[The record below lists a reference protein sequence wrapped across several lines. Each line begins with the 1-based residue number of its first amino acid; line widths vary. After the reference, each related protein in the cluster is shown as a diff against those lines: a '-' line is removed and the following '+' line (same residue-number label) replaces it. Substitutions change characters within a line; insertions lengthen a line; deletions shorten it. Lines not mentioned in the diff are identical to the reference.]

1 MREVESSRCI
11 GDVPRERAAGSR
23 ANLSRLLLALLLG
36 GLASAAVAAG
46 CAASSGTPPTG
57 NGGGGS
63 GGAPPGG
70 NHQGGLGGGF
80 EEDAGDGGLDPD
92 AACAKFT
99 AEAKQA
105 PAAMLV
111 VLDKSASMTVS
122 NKWGTAQL
130 SVVSAIDRD
139 VFDTMSLGLT
149 TFPHSFVD
157 PPQCLCDYLCGGPGV
172 CDIQTCKLFLGD
184 GVSCGVSLLPQVP
197 LAFAGPEKS
206 NASSGVRHDIYQ
218 YLVGNSPLSNSD
230 DGSPIYD
237 ALDGAYQA
245 IKLFQ
250 GVDKRIVVLV
260 TDGGFSCT
268 SLSNRPGYSD
278 GACPDWEYPDG
289 VNALI
294 KAAHDDPSTPV
305 STFIVGLPGS
315 DSTGAQQGSY
325 ATAPYAMKLALST
338 YAVSGAPE
346 SVDPACDSTAVF
358 TQGGAAPAV
367 PCHID
372 LTTGGFDA
380 NKLAQ
385 AIADIRGKALGC
397 VYELPEPAP
406 GEVIDQTQVNV
417 ELTVDMMASATL
429 PKRVDPGDDC
439 LAEGCWDY
447 TSEGKIELLGKA
459 CTDVTDA
466 IEAKVDILV
475 GCQTITK

>member
-1 MREVESSRCI
+1 MDRTHEVGSSR
-11 GDVPRERAAGSR
+11 GTTRGTSLAAAR
-23 ANLSRLLLALLLG
+23 SRLLLAVALG
-36 GLASAAVAAG
+36 GLTCAGVAAG
-46 CAASSGTPPTG
+46 CAAASSAPPNG
-57 NGGGGS
+57 NGGGSS
-63 GGAPPGG
+63 GGAANGG
-70 NHQGGLGGGF
+70 NNQGGLGGGF
-80 EEDAGDGGLDPD
+80 DEDAGDGGLDPD

-111 VLDKSASMTVS
+111 VLDKSASMTTQ

-157 PPQCLCDYLCGGPGV
+157 PPQCLCDYICAPLGG
-172 CDIQTCKLFLGD
+172 CDIQTCKAVIGG

-278 GACPDWEYPDG
+278 GACLDWEYPDS

-294 KAAHDDPSTPV
+294 QAAHDDPSAPV
-305 STFIVGLPGS
+305 STFVVGLPGS
-315 DSTGAQQGSY
+315 DSTGDPQGSY
-325 ATAPYAMKLALST
+325 ATAPYDMKLALST

-346 SVDPACDSTAVF
+346 SLDPACDASAVF
-358 TQGGAAPAV
+358 TQNGVAPAV
-367 PCHID
+367 PCHLD

-397 VYELPEPAP
+397 VYDMPEPEP
-406 GEVIDQTQVNV
+406 GEVIDQAQVNV
-417 ELTVDMMASATL
+417 ELSIDAMAGVTL
-429 PKRVDPGDDC
+429 PKRTDPGDDC
-439 LAEGCWDY
+439 LTEGCWDY